1 MKTGFMD
8 ILRIL
13 AAFCAVWVAV
23 RFLLP
28 LFLPFVLGLGLAL
41 AAEPLAGGLVRR
53 GAPRGLAAGI
63 GVTVTFFLLVIAV
76 LFLGALALQQL
87 RLLTG
92 VLPDLEQAARSGL
105 TLLQQWG
112 LSLTDRLPQNVRPLV
127 EENLTAAFS
136 DGTAFVEQGVRFFLG
151 LAGNL
156 LTQVPD
162 SALTVGTGIISAYL
176 FSAKLPSLRSWVRH
190 KLSRER
196 LAKLVAGAKKLRLAV
211 AGWLTAQC
219 KLMGVTFALLLA
231 GFLLLRIAHGPLWAA
246 VVALVD
252 ALPVLGTGTVLIPWA
267 VVSFLQGNVPRAIGL
282 GGLYLTVSVT
292 RSMLE
297 PRLLGHHLGLDPLV
311 TLMAVYVGFQLWG
324 FPGMLLAPM
333 MAVALAQLNPG
344 KS

>member
-1 MKTGFMD
+1 MKIGFMD
-8 ILRIL
+8 VLRML

-41 AAEPLAGGLVRR
+41 AAEPVVGFLARR
-53 GAPRGLAAGI
+53 GAPRGLGAGI
-63 GVTVTFFLLVIAV
+63 GVTVTFILLAIAL
-76 LFLGALALQQL
+76 LFLGALVLRQL
-87 RLLTG
+87 GLLAG
-92 VLPDLEQAARSGL
+92 VLPDLEQAAQSGL
-105 TLLQQWG
+105 TLLRQWG
-112 LSLTDRLPQNVRPLV
+112 LSLADRLPQSIRPLV

-136 DGTAFVEQGVRFFLG
+136 DGTALVEQGVRFLLG
-151 LAGNL
+151 LAGSL

-162 SALTVGTGIISAYL
+162 SALTLGTGIISAYL
-176 FSAKLPSLRSWVRH
+176 FSAKLPKLRSWFRQ

-196 LAKLVAGAKKLRLAV
+196 LAKLVAGAKRLRLAV

-219 KLMGVTFALLLA
+219 KLMGVTLLLLLA
-231 GFLLLRIAHGPLWAA
+231 GLLLLRVRYAPLWAV

-267 VVSFLQGNVPRAIGL
+267 VVSFLQGDMARAIGL
-282 GGLYLTVSVT
+282 AGLYLTVSLT

-297 PRLLGHHLGLDPLV
+297 PRFLGHHLGLDPLV
-311 TLMAVYVGFQLWG
+311 TLMAIYVGFQLWG

-333 MAVALAQLNPG
+333 LAVVFAQLAPE
-344 KS
+344 KT